1 MLGILINLPFTPF
14 GFGLVGIF
22 PLPPL
27 PTIAIV
33 IP

>member
-1 MLGILINLPFTPF
+1 MLGILLNFPLTPF
-14 GFGLVGIF
+14 GFGIAGIF

-27 PTIAIV
+27 PIIAIV